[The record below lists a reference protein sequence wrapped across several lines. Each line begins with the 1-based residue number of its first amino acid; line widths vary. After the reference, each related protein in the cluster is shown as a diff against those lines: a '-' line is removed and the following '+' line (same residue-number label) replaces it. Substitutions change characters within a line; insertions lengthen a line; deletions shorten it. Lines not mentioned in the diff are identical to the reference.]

1 MTSVHGMVDGFP
13 GGIRR
18 SYISTDTFNT
28 VFYTYANNTLTPL
41 AAMYASFCP
50 PGRIL
55 RENGKKLFPNSTPGV
70 TQYYVGVY
78 DATTFFNG
86 FIDPNDAHFTVFNT
100 DKPVYVPDNFDFG
113 NSMPDLGPSVYT
125 QGNVIAE
132 LAPNQG
138 NFIGIINSTLTSY
151 YSYSKL
157 FFRNGLPVAEV
168 GNTITGNYANLSL
181 ANSSTPTVVAIGDN
195 PYIIAEGTVAN
206 IICAGYSN
214 ATASVISQI
223 STASIL
229 CSGLTSGTISA
240 LSDSG
245 TASILS
251 DGAVNATIT
260 ALNTT
265 TNNGF
270 IQMAI
275 AGDTPAFTGYASA
288 TSPSFLLSTPQA
300 VIGANFAYNGTTNLG
315 NPQIFASNG
324 NYYTSMFFTSNN
336 NSGYIEAGSTD
347 FLSKAGLDGS
357 RGDLYA
363 TGMLNLQN
371 SVGYVQLFGGTA
383 TIPSNNI
390 FGRVPFIFLSYR
402 TNDGTNGI
410 LSYVIQGDNSVT
422 VNSSNPADDNIVN
435 WLAVCQIFP
444 VN

>member
-245 TASILS
+245 AASILS

-347 FLSKAGLDGS
+347 FLNKAGLDGWH
-357 RGDLYA
+357 GDLYA

-383 TIPSNNI
+383 IIPSNNI